1 MTDSMNLVQASS
13 AAGRITPAGGSEL
26 RQPESSELGVKFEKM
41 LWAEMLRHAGL
52 EKAMTRSGGEGASA
66 FAQFMVEAIAEDIAR
81 RSPLGLDPAGLSAQ
95 ASSYSGQAAGDHD
108 RNSD

>member
-1 MTDSMNLVQASS
+1 MSDNVNLVQANSTTGRLEPARAS
-13 AAGRITPAGGSEL
+13 AQ
-26 RQPESSELGVKFEKM
+26 RQPEANELGVKFEKM

-81 RSPLGLDPAGLSAQ
+81 RSPLGLDPASLSTP
-95 ASSYSGQAAGDHD
+95 ASAYQDQGAESHD
-108 RNSD
+108 RNTD